1 MKVYLKF
8 LICIIIFPCFINGQ
22 EVSYL
27 GNPDDSYFAAREL
40 AFAGLHHSAR
50 DTLERILTR
59 YPDYTDVRS
68 LLAKTYSWDA
78 NYEEA
83 RKHLN
88 RITSVERHNK
98 EAWLAAINNEIYAK
112 NLHIALGLTLKALEY
127 LPDDSDLVLIKID
140 LEKQLHNPLP
150 DGSEDEKEDKDE
162 ESNFKNQMA
171 LYNGFDVYDVVY
183 DPMIYG
189 GLEYTRHTD
198 AGKLIPRVNYANRF
212 NTHGLQYEMDFY
224 PELSKTFYAYVNYG
238 FSDSAIFPKHRV
250 GAELYSNLPNSLEAS
265 LGMRYL
271 DFLDQQTTILTGSF
285 GMYRGNYYLSLRPYV
300 TPNPEGSTG
309 LSGTLTARK
318 YLKHKEHYMGLI
330 FSMGFIP
337 ELRQLT
343 VNSTLLSETLF
354 FIESQQLA
362 FEYQFTG
369 KNLSNMYK
377 AYMGLTHQ
385 ELVFEPGRF
394 FWAVTAGIKYHVRF

>member
-1 MKVYLKF
+1 MKAYLKF
-8 LICIIIFPCFINGQ
+8 ILFFVIFPFAVGGQ

-40 AFAGLHHSAR
+40 AFAGQHLSAR
-50 DTLERILTR
+50 DTLEKILTR
-59 YPDYTDVRS
+59 YPDYSDVRS

-88 RITSVERHNK
+88 RITSVERNNR

-112 NLHIALGLTLKALEY
+112 NTNIALGLTLKALEY
-127 LPDDSDLVLIKID
+127 LPNDAELIELKAE
-140 LEKQLHNPLP
+140 LENKLHYPESP
-150 DGSEDEKEDKDE
+150 DENEEKEE
-162 ESNFKNQMA
+162 EFSFENQVA
-171 LYNGFDVYDVVY
+171 LYNGFDVFDIVY

-189 GLEYTRHTD
+189 GLEYTRITD

-224 PELSKTFYAYVNYG
+224 PELSKMFYGYLNYG
-238 FSDSAIFPKHRV
+238 YSDSEIFPRHRV
-250 GAELYSNLPNSLEAS
+250 GVELYSNLPNAMEGSIGL
-265 LGMRYL
+265 RYL
-271 DFLDQQTTILTGSF
+271 DFLNQQTTILTGSF
-285 GMYRGNYYLSLRPYV
+285 GLYRGDYYFSLRPYV
-300 TPNPEGSTG
+300 IPNPAGSTG
-309 LSGTLTARK
+309 LSGSLTARK
-318 YLKHKEHYMGLI
+318 YLKHKEHYLGLI
-330 FSMGFIP
+330 FNMGFIP

-343 VNSTLLSETLF
+343 VNSVLLSETIF

-377 AYMGLTHQ
+377 AFLGLTHQ

-394 FWAVTAGIKYHVRF
+394 FWSVTAGIKYHVRF

>member
-1 MKVYLKF
+1 MKRFLKYI
-8 LICIIIFPCFINGQ
+8 LCCLIFPCFINAQ
-22 EVSYL
+22 EVTYL

-40 AFAGLHHSAR
+40 AFAGLHNSAR
-50 DTLERILTR
+50 DTLKRILSK

-88 RITSVERHNK
+88 RITSVERQNK

-112 NLHIALGLTLKALEY
+112 NINIALGLTLKALEY
-127 LPDDSDLVLIKID
+127 LPDDNDLVEMKSDLENK
-140 LEKQLHNPLP
+140 LHNPEP
-150 DGSEDEKEDKDE
+150 AEPNEEEKDKSEETG
-162 ESNFKNQMA
+162 FKNQLA
-171 LYNGFDVYDVVY
+171 LFNGFDVYDIVY

-189 GLEYTRHTD
+189 GLEYNRHTD
-198 AGKLIPRVNYANRF
+198 AGKMIPRVNYANRF

-224 PELSKTFYAYVNYG
+224 PELSKTFYAYLNYG
-238 FSDSAIFPKHRV
+238 FSDSAIFPKHRAGV
-250 GAELYSNLPNSLEAS
+250 ELYANLPKAMEGS

-271 DFLDQQTTILTGSF
+271 DFLDQQTTIFTGSF
-285 GMYRGNYYLSLRPYV
+285 GLYRGNYYVSVRPYV
-300 TPNPEGSTG
+300 TPNPAGSTG
-309 LSGTLTARK
+309 LSGSLTARK
-318 YLKHKEHYMGLI
+318 YLKHKEQYLGLI

-369 KNLSNMYK
+369 KNMSNMYK
-377 AYMGLTHQ
+377 AYLGLTHQ
-385 ELVFEPGRF
+385 ELVFEPNRF

>member
-1 MKVYLKF
+1 MTRYLKYI
-8 LICIIIFPCFINGQ
+8 ICILIYPSFIYGQ

-88 RITSVERHNK
+88 RITSVERLNK

-112 NLHIALGLTLKALEY
+112 NIHIALGLTLKALKY
-127 LPDDSDLVLIKID
+127 LPTDQELIELKEE
-140 LEKQLHNPLP
+140 LETKLQNPEPAEL
-150 DGSEDEKEDKDE
+150 DDEKKDKDE
-162 ESNFKNQMA
+162 FSFDNQIA
-171 LYNGFDVYDVVY
+171 LYNGFDVYDIVY

-189 GLEYTRHTD
+189 GVEYTRKTD

-224 PELSKTFYAYVNYG
+224 PELSKMFYGYLNYG
-238 FSDSAIFPKHRV
+238 FSDSPIFPKHRLGV
-250 GAELYSNLPNSLEAS
+250 EIYSNLPKALEGS
-265 LGMRYL
+265 LGIRYL
-271 DFLDQQTTILTGSF
+271 DFLEQQTTIFTGSF
-285 GMYRGNYYLSLRPYV
+285 GMYRGNYYFSLRPYV
-300 TPNPEGSTG
+300 TPNPQGDTG
-309 LSGTLTARK
+309 LSGSLTARK
-318 YLKHKEHYMGLI
+318 YLKHKEHYLGLI
-330 FSMGFIP
+330 LSMGFIP

-343 VNSTLLSETLF
+343 VNSILLSETLF

-362 FEYQFTG
+362 LEYQFTG
-369 KNLSNMYK
+369 KSLSNMYR
-377 AYMGLTHQ
+377 AYLGITHQ